1 MEILLESLKLG
12 VAPSLVVA
20 IYLTINKILDNKS
33 KSKQIQLNNN
43 IADSFTKLNNFLD
56 FFTKNIINKE
66 IDKCALGIEHS
77 FDKAKLTVL
86 EHANMVIINNNV
98 NNNREN
104 IIDNLIHL
112 INSEHYLLI
121 NNLKLYSVHNTNI
134 QEYVSDEW
142 KDEIFTD
149 VKNIIFNQEFTKEQK
164 IYILNS
170 KLNNRINEYKN
181 IIITVYLNAE
191 TNGVK

>member
-12 VAPSLVVA
+12 IAPSLVVA

-33 KSKQIQLNNN
+33 KSKQIELNNN
-43 IADSFTKLNNFLD
+43 IAESFTKLNNFLD

-112 INSEHYLLI
+112 INAEHYLLI

-142 KDEIFTD
+142 KDEIFND

>member
-12 VAPSLVVA
+12 IAPSLVVA

-33 KSKQIQLNNN
+33 KSKQIELNNN
-43 IADSFTKLNNFLD
+43 IAESFTKLNNFLD
-56 FFTKNIINKE
+56 FFTKNIINRE

-77 FDKAKLTVL
+77 FDKTKLTLL
-86 EHANMVIINNNV
+86 EHANAVIINNNV
-98 NNNREN
+98 DNNREN
-104 IIDNLIHL
+104 IIDNLTHL
-112 INSEHYLLI
+112 INSEHYLLV

-134 QEYVSDEW
+134 QEYISDNW
-142 KDEIFTD
+142 KDEVFSDI
-149 VKNIIFNQEFTKEQK
+149 KNIIFNKEFTKEQK

-181 IIITVYLNAE
+181 IIITIYLNAE
-191 TNGVK
+191 TNAVK

>member
-12 VAPSLVVA
+12 IAPSLIVA

-33 KSKQIQLNNN
+33 KSKQIELNNN
-43 IADSFTKLNNFLD
+43 IAESFTKLNNFLD
-56 FFTKNIINKE
+56 FFTKNIINRE

-77 FDKAKLTVL
+77 FDKVKLTLL
-86 EHANMVIINNNV
+86 EHANTVIINNNV
-98 NNNREN
+98 DNNRDN
-104 IIDNLIHL
+104 IIDNLTHL
-112 INSEHYLLI
+112 INAEHYLLV

-134 QEYVSDEW
+134 QEYISDNW
-142 KDEIFTD
+142 KEEVFSDI
-149 VKNIIFNQEFTKEQK
+149 KNIIFNKEFTKEQK

-181 IIITVYLNAE
+181 IIITIYLNAE
-191 TNGVK
+191 TNAVK